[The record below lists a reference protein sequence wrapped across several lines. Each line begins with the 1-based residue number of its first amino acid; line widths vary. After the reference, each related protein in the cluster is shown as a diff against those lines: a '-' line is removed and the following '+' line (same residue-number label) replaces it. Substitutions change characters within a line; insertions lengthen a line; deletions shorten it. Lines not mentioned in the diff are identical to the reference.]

1 MSLDAGQLRMYVVR
15 PVLRVMSAWSQ
26 PAEDLVMGTA
36 AQESRLTYLRQLGGG
51 PALGL
56 WQMEPATHDR

>member
-1 MSLDAGQLRMYVVR
+1 MYVVR